1 MHAEDKEKSAVLAAL
16 FNYAALVTLAVV
28 DADSAVFST
37 KVIPGAIFCVAGVF
51 TKPLRRR
58 IARFMCEHLTT
69 VGRID

>member
-1 MHAEDKEKSAVLAAL
+1 MQEKSAVSTAL

-28 DADSAVFST
+28 DAINAVFST
-37 KVIPGAIFCVAGVF
+37 KVIPGARLCVAGVF

-58 IARFMCEHLTT
+58 IARLVCEHLTI